1 MSKTQE
7 GKKDQSPAGKKKEQT
22 KTQISGWRKGTRKVA
37 EYQEFIRFMAF
48 PQALRQKEFGFVTEA
63 QFGSEN
69 KINPGTLSQWK
80 KRPDFWESLKATW
93 KSWGRERTPDVI
105 IGLYRKAVN
114 QGGAPEALAWMK
126 IVEDWKEKTETE
138 FSMTRQTLQTLQEQ
152 QREIIA
158 MAKKRRAKR

>member
-1 MSKTQE
+1 MSKAKEDQ
-7 GKKDQSPAGKKKEQT
+7 KDQSQAGKEKKQT
-22 KTQISGWRKGTRKVA
+22 KPQITGWRKGTRKAA
-37 EYQEFIRFMAF
+37 EYQDFIRFMAF
-48 PQALRQKEFGFVTEA
+48 PQALRDKEYGYKTEAEFG
-63 QFGSEN
+63 SRN

-138 FSMTRQTLQTLQEQ
+138 FSMTRQTLQVLQDQ

-158 MAKKRRAKR
+158 IAKKRRKK